1 MRPRAMPSLEKSP
14 ITIPSDVPSPDRL
27 PLVETPRHEKD
38 DTQDQYGD
46 HASGQKTAAATSH
59 EIHHVGS
66 RKWLILRPK
75 RIASIPSSNRPRTHG
90 GAAIVSI
97 PRYAPTHRFLDL
109 GELRSIGTRCWYV
122 RGARS
127 PSPCEPRVPKYRV
140 TSQKPWGVPLTAPGL
155 LLNCGGR
162 SSSPLIVPS
171 QPLPYRLPPLS
182 SAPAF
187 SSALQIAAS
196 FSASFLLEDSSSRD
210 YPAEKWDSAAHDCRR
225 RNQVDPKN

>member
-1 MRPRAMPSLEKSP
+1 
-14 ITIPSDVPSPDRL
+14 L
-27 PLVETPRHEKD
+27 PLVKTPRHEKYG
-38 DTQDQYGD
+38 TQDEYGD
-46 HASGQKTAAATSH
+46 HASGQKTAAVTSH

-75 RIASIPSSNRPRTHG
+75 RIASIPSSNRH
-90 GAAIVSI
+90 
-97 PRYAPTHRFLDL
+97 
-109 GELRSIGTRCWYV
+109 
-122 RGARS
+122 
-127 PSPCEPRVPKYRV
+127 
-140 TSQKPWGVPLTAPGL
+140 
-155 LLNCGGR
+155 
-162 SSSPLIVPS
+162 
-171 QPLPYRLPPLS
+171 RLPPLS